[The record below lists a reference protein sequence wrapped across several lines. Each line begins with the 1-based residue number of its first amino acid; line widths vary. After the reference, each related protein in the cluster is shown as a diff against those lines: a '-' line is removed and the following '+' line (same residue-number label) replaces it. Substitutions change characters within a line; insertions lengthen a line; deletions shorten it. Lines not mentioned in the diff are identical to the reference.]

1 MNLKYNIKS
10 VSPTATMPYQ
20 PTKLELWISESKI
33 QVPDNVEEGAE
44 QTFTDYVEVQSE
56 TTETLHN
63 GICKVIRHF
72 KLPAAA
78 LQAMVT
84 GYEIGGKAIINLPM
98 LNGYLQSAHEIELV

>member
-1 MNLKYNIKS
+1 MNLQYAIKS
-10 VSPTATMPYQ
+10 VSALATMPYQ

-33 QVPDNVEEGAE
+33 QVPDTVEEGAE
-44 QTFTDYVEVQSE
+44 QTFTDYIEVQSE

-63 GICKVIRHF
+63 GICKVIRNF
-72 KLPAAA
+72 KLPAAS

-98 LNGYLQSAHEIELV
+98 LNAYLSAYHEIELV